1 MDCTVFHSNA
11 VHFGLCHPF
20 VHLQSV
26 EILDTQLNMQKMVN
40 VTPMH
45 SAAVNGDKSQ
55 LSKLLLGKLNV
66 IQYCAVSGAFV
77 EV

>member
-1 MDCTVFHSNA
+1 MDCTVFHCNA
-11 VHFGLCHPF
+11 VHFDLCHPF
-20 VHLQSV
+20 VYLQSV

-66 IQYCAVSGAFV
+66 IQYCAVSGDL
-77 EV
+77 